1 MTKNSS
7 EKFQNGIK
15 ILQNPILPLVR
26 IVHLLYL
33 TGPFETVDPILDELN
48 EPVETEV
55 VTYENPG
62 ELLRPYLHILKTFEQ
77 LKHPTDNPF
86 IILNDQLEPLDL
98 FESIELWVAQNIMIM
113 ELEQIN
119 SLLCRPC
126 NCTLCCIGPEK
137 SMSQEFFEI
146 PLTEDEIKLF
156 PLEKIDT
163 EQTRQQSSFTEPPLL
178 TDDKP
183 FYETDTALYRWQA
196 GWGLILPKGSTC
208 PNLDTNGGCKIYQE
222 RPNVCRR
229 PQIFSYVIE
238 RLPEYDENKGNQLKK
253 AYLGQRKILAI
264 WDCPYVKELQQD
276 IATYAE
282 LCDIEPVF
290 KKNKE

>member
-1 MTKNSS
+1 MSDNSS
-7 EKFQNGIK
+7 KKFPNGIK
-15 ILQNPILPLVR
+15 MLQSPILPLVR
-26 IVHLLYL
+26 IVQLLYL
-33 TGPFETVDPILDELN
+33 TGPFENVDPVLDELN

-77 LKHPTDNPF
+77 LKHPTEHPF
-86 IILNDQLEPLDL
+86 IILNDQLEPLDQ
-98 FESIELWVAQNIMIM
+98 FESIELWVAQNIMVL

-119 SLLCRPC
+119 SLLCGQC
-126 NCTLCCIGPEK
+126 NCTLCCIGPDE

-146 PLTEDEIKLF
+146 PLTEDETKHF
-156 PLEKIDT
+156 PLKKIDT
-163 EQTRQQSSFTEPPLL
+163 EQTRQQSSLTEPPLSRN
-178 TDDKP
+178 DKP
-183 FYETDTALYRWQA
+183 FYETDTALYHWQA

-208 PNLDTNGGCKIYQE
+208 PNLDKNGGCEIYPQ

-238 RLPEYDENKGNQLKK
+238 RLPDQDVETGGQIKK

-264 WDCPYVKELQQD
+264 WDCPYVKELKQD

-282 LCDIEPVF
+282 LCDMEPVF